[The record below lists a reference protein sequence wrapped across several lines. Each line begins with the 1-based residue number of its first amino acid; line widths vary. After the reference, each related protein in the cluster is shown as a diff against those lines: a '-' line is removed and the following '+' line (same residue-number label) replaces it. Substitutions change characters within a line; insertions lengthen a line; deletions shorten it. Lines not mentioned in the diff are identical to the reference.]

1 MHDAA
6 FHSGLLLDHGIFAR
20 IFSYFIKQLPSHMGE
35 CNFPSPEDNRH
46 FHFIFLFNK
55 FLYMAD
61 FDFQI
66 MGVCL
71 GTDFYFL
78 YLESRLLFFG
88 FLRLFCLLVFETSKV
103 HYFAYRR
110 IGIGRNF
117 NQIQPE
123 CSGCGKRRLNRDDPK
138 LISVRINDT
147 HFTDFN
153 FLVDSGL
160 AAALS

>member
-1 MHDAA
+1 VHDAA
-6 FHSGLLLDHGIFAR
+6 FHFGLLFDHGVFAR
-20 IFSYFIKQLPSHMGE
+20 IFSYFIKQFPSHMGE
-35 CNFPSPEDNRH
+35 GDFSSSKDNGY
-46 FHFIFLFNK
+46 FYFIFLFNK

-66 MGVCL
+66 MGVGL
-71 GTDFYFL
+71 GTDFYFF

-88 FLRLFCLLVFETSKV
+88 FLRLLCLLVFEPAKV

-117 NQIQPE
+117 NKIQPE
-123 CSGCGKRRLNRDDPK
+123 CFGCGKRRLNRYDPK
-138 LISVRINDT
+138 LISFRINDA
-147 HFTDFN
+147 HLTDFN